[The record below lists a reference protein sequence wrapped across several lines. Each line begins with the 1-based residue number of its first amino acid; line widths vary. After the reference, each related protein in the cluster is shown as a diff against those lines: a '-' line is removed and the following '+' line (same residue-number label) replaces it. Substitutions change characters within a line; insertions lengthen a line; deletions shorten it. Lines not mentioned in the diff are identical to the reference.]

1 MSDGGV
7 DDLMLRFTASTVAGQ
22 NLPIYIEGAWKPAR
36 SGQTIASY
44 DPTTGSP
51 WYQAADAGAGDVDD
65 AVNAAGRAFADANW
79 RGLTQTR
86 RAGLMFALADLIS
99 RHAEELARLETRD
112 NGKLFRETHAQI
124 GYLAD
129 YYRYFAGIADKI
141 QGDTIPVNKPQMLN
155 FTVREPL
162 GVVGIIVPW
171 NSPLNTMS
179 VTVAPC
185 LAVGNT
191 VVVKPSEHTSASAI
205 AFAELVA
212 EAGFPDGVY
221 NVVSGCGRTAGEA
234 LARHPG
240 ISKIAFT
247 GSTQTGRAIAQ
258 SAASHL
264 AQANLELGGKSPHV
278 VFEDAD
284 LGRAANGVV
293 AGVFAA
299 AGQTCVAGSR
309 CFVHASVHDEM
320 IDRLET
326 LTGQIRVGDPMAD
339 DTQVGPLAL
348 RAQLE
353 KVEQY
358 VGYGTE
364 DGARLVTGGC
374 RPDDAGLEGGWYY
387 RPTLFAGVSNDMRIA
402 RDEIFGPVAG
412 VIKFSDEDDL
422 LAQANDTDYG
432 LAAGIWTRD
441 VDRAMRFAH
450 AVDAGTVW
458 INTYRSAAMMSPM
471 GGFKDSGYGKHNG
484 FEAVRDYS
492 RLKNVV
498 LDYSG
503 SAQDAFVIRLK

>member
-1 MSDGGV
+1 
-7 DDLMLRFTASTVAGQ
+7 MLRFSADDIGTDE
-22 NLPIYIEGAWKPAR
+22 LPVYIGGDWRPAR
-36 SGQTIASY
+36 SGQSLPSY
-44 DPTTGSP
+44 DPTTGAP
-51 WYQAADAGAGDVDD
+51 WYRAADAGPEDVDA
-65 AVNAAGRAFADANW
+65 AVNAARRALADASW
-79 RGLTQTR
+79 RGLTQTG
-86 RAGLMFALADLIS
+86 RAALLFALADLIGE
-99 RHAEELARLETRD
+99 HAEELARLETRD
-112 NGKLFRETHAQI
+112 NGKLLRETRAQI
-124 GYLAD
+124 AYLAD

-141 QGDTIPVNKPQMLN
+141 QGDTIPVNKPQTLN
-155 FTVREPL
+155 FTLREPL
-162 GVVGIIVPW
+162 GVVAVVVPW

-185 LAVGNT
+185 LAVGNA
-191 VVVKPSEHTSASAI
+191 VVVKPSEHTSASAV

-212 EAGFPDGVY
+212 RAGFPDGVY
-221 NVVSGCGRTAGEA
+221 NVVTGHGGTAGEA

-240 ISKIAFT
+240 VDKIAFT
-247 GSTQTGRAIAQ
+247 GSTRTGRRIAEN
-258 SAASHL
+258 AAGHL

-278 VFEDAD
+278 VFDDAD
-284 LGRAANGVV
+284 LDRAANGIV

-309 CFVHASVHDEM
+309 CFVHERVHDELV
-320 IDRLET
+320 DRLRA
-326 LTGQIRVGDPMAD
+326 LTGEVRVGDPMAD

-348 RAQLE
+348 EAQLE
-353 KVEQY
+353 KVERY
-358 VGYGTE
+358 VGYGIE
-364 DGARLVTGGC
+364 DGAELVAGGS
-374 RPDDAGLEGGWYY
+374 RPDDPSLDGGWYF

-412 VIKFSDEDDL
+412 IIRFGDEGDL
-422 LAQANDTDYG
+422 IAQANDTDYG

-441 VDRAMRFAH
+441 IDRAMRFAH

-484 FEAVRDYS
+484 FEAIRDYS

-503 SAQDAFVIRLK
+503 ASQDAFVIRLK